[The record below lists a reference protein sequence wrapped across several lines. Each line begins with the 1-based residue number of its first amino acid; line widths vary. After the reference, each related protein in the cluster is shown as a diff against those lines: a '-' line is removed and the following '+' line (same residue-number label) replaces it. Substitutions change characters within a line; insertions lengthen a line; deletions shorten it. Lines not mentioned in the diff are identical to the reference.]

1 MGFAEAT
8 RRAEARVEYHLR
20 KKKEQVLLV
29 TSVMEN
35 EGKSTVAANL
45 ALALAEKHRK
55 VLLIDGDL
63 LKPAMH
69 KLFEEQKGDAVSLAE
84 ALEGKTEGK
93 TQSSAASMRNISSG
107 SFSSI
112 VRRRIRRLYWTE

>member
-1 MGFAEAT
+1 MPFTEAARRVET
-8 RRAEARVEYHLR
+8 RIEYHLR
-20 KKKEQVLLV
+20 KKQAQVLLV
-29 TSVMEN
+29 TSVLEN

-69 KLFEEQKGDAVSLAE
+69 KLL
-84 ALEGKTEGK
+84 
-93 TQSSAASMRNISSG
+93 QSGRG
-107 SFSSI
+107 T
-112 VRRRIRRLYWTE
+112 RRPSQMH